1 MWVIDQLQKHR
12 ETALDTLKN
21 GGTESSFPVK
31 MHLIVHHNAWPSVK
45 SYGFTDE
52 VVKMGRI
59 IRKMAG
65 FHGRLKETCS
75 NHPFGAA
82 NVVQKPKENRKPL
95 ISKVCD
101 CVYPEPKS

>member
-1 MWVIDQLQKHR
+1 MICLWIQSYGFHSTLQ
-12 ETALDTLKN
+12 
-21 GGTESSFPVK
+21 
-31 MHLIVHHNAWPSVK
+31 VHSVVPRKAWSSVK

-52 VVKMGRI
+52 VVKMSLV

-82 NVVQKPKENRKPL
+82 NVL
-95 ISKVCD
+95 
-101 CVYPEPKS
+101 

>member
-1 MWVIDQLQKHR
+1 MWVIDQLQKHS

-31 MHLIVHHNAWPSVK
+31 VHSVVPRKAWPSVK

-52 VVKMGRI
+52 VVKIGRL

-65 FHGRLKETCS
+65 FYGRLKGTCS

-82 NVVQKPKENRKPL
+82 NVVQNLKE
-95 ISKVCD
+95 
-101 CVYPEPKS
+101 KSQIIENQRIVI